1 MNFLVFL
8 QAGASQQGSGGTW
21 SFLIM
26 MLLIFAV
33 MYFFM
38 IRPQQK
44 RQKELAKFRS
54 NLAKGDK
61 VITMGGIYGVIVDVK
76 DQYVIVEVDN
86 NVKLKID
93 KGSIVKDSSDI
104 QAAGK

>member
-1 MNFLVFL
+1 
-8 QAGASQQGSGGTW
+8 
-21 SFLIM
+21 M
-26 MLLIFAV
+26 MGLIFVV

-44 RQKELAKFRS
+44 KQKELVKFRS
-54 NLAKGDK
+54 SLAKGDK
-61 VITMGGIYGVIVDVK
+61 VITMGGIYGVIVEVK
-76 DQYVIVEVDN
+76 EQYVLVEVDS
-86 NVKLKID
+86 NVKLRID

>member
-1 MNFLVFL
+1 
-8 QAGASQQGSGGTW
+8 
-21 SFLIM
+21 M
-26 MLLIFAV
+26 MGLIFVV

-44 RQKELAKFRS
+44 KQKELVKFRS
-54 NLAKGDK
+54 SLAKGDK
-61 VITMGGIYGVIVDVK
+61 VITMGGIYGVIVEVK
-76 DQYVIVEVDN
+76 EQYVLVEVDN
-86 NVKLKID
+86 NVKLRID

>member
-1 MNFLVFL
+1 
-8 QAGASQQGSGGTW
+8 
-21 SFLIM
+21 M
-26 MLLIFAV
+26 MGLIFVV

-44 RQKELAKFRS
+44 KQKELAKFRNS
-54 NLAKGDK
+54 LAKGDK
-61 VITMGGIYGVIVDVK
+61 VITMGGIYGVIVEVK
-76 DQYVIVEVDN
+76 EQYVLVEVDS
-86 NVKLKID
+86 NVKLRID

>member
-8 QAGASQQGSGGTW
+8 QSGASQQGGGGTW

-26 MLLIFAV
+26 MLLIFGV

-86 NVKLKID
+86 NVKLKVD

>member
-1 MNFLVFL
+1 
-8 QAGASQQGSGGTW
+8 
-21 SFLIM
+21 M
-26 MLLIFAV
+26 MGLIFVV

-44 RQKELAKFRS
+44 KQKELVKFRS
-54 NLAKGDK
+54 SLAKGDK
-61 VITMGGIYGVIVDVK
+61 VITMGGIYGVIVEVK
-76 DQYVIVEVDN
+76 EQYVLVEVDN
-86 NVKLKID
+86 NVKLRVD